1 MNRAKPSADSVPNGP
16 DRGLRTPTLDVVTE
30 ASHARRRL
38 IGRIVFLVITLI
50 AFYFV
55 LPGLLA
61 TFDAL
66 PRLRD
71 VYPAW
76 FVVVVLCSRARAS
89 WRSGSSSGSRS
100 APRAGS
106 TSRAPTRPGTRSVG
120 RSPAASPRVARS
132 SSRCSPRPA
141 STFPT
146 ATTALAAAGLLSTA
160 TLFALPVLALPAVPF
175 VAINEQLVEGALLA
189 VFMFFV
195 LLAFGAWMIR
205 SDRAIAGVG
214 RAVDWVAHRFHIG
227 DGSDIGARVVESRNV
242 IRHALRHSWK
252 RALPAA
258 AANQLFDFLAL
269 EASLLAVGASVDPL
283 LVLLAYVAAA
293 TLSMI
298 PITPGGLGFV
308 EAGLAGVL
316 TLAGASP
323 DDAVLATL
331 LYRLF
336 SYWLPLPAGPG
347 RVHLVLAP
355 APNDAR
361 RPRPRPTRCP
371 AESVPC
377 QARAASRCARNS
389 AGIGARLV
397 RRRLDAHVRDH
408 AGAHRRARRSPRGSG
423 GRRTSC
429 RAGSAPTAMS
439 TTLVEA
445 RPALPTPAPP

>member
-1 MNRAKPSADSVPNGP
+1 VAGARA
-16 DRGLRTPTLDVVTE
+16 RTLDVVTE
-30 ASHARRRL
+30 ATHARRRL
-38 IGRIVFLVITLI
+38 IGRIAFLVITLI

-76 FVVVVLCSRARAS
+76 FAVVLVLEGASFIAIWELQRIALGAKGWFDVACSHT
-89 WRSGSSSGSRS
+89 
-100 APRAGS
+100 AGN
-106 TSRAPTRPGTRSVG
+106 AVG
-120 RSPAASPRVARS
+120 RAVPGGVAAGGALQLKML
-132 SSRCSPRPA
+132 A
-141 STFPT
+141 QAGFDIPT

-175 VAINEQLVEGALLA
+175 VAINEKLIEGALLA

-195 LLAFGAWMIR
+195 LLGFGAWMIR
-205 SDRAIAGVG
+205 SDRAIAAVG
-214 RAVDWVAHRFHIG
+214 RGISWAGARFHIG
-227 DGSDIGARVVESRNV
+227 TSSSIGVRVVESRNV
-242 IRHALRHSWK
+242 IRKELRYSWK

-323 DDAVLATL
+323 DEAVLATL

-336 SYWLPLPAGPG
+336 SYWLPLPLGLGASIWFS
-347 RVHLVLAP
+347 RRHRA
-355 APNDAR
+355 DAR
-361 RPRPRPTRCP
+361 DTTPSTGQ
-371 AESVPC
+371 VP
-377 QARAASRCARNS
+377 
-389 AGIGARLV
+389 G
-397 RRRLDAHVRDH
+397 
-408 AGAHRRARRSPRGSG
+408 
-423 GRRTSC
+423 
-429 RAGSAPTAMS
+429 
-439 TTLVEA
+439 
-445 RPALPTPAPP
+445 